1 MDLTEAYA
9 EFKYILHDVNGE
21 YNEQAFLYRLN
32 SALHY
37 TAVLLMNAGSPL
49 LVKEADMA
57 DGEDVPSD
65 FVRTVGLYPVA
76 LTGRTLSY
84 IDGST
89 SMKVRYYA
97 EPARITS
104 TSGAMPFA
112 LDSLND
118 FVVRV
123 AAMFALN
130 RNEFDITQDKG
141 LMTDFQTA
149 AAPVLGA

>member
-1 MDLTEAYA
+1 MLTKDAIA
-9 EFKYILHDVNGE
+9 EFKYILHDVNSE
-21 YNEQAFLYRLN
+21 YNEQACLYRLN
-32 SALHY
+32 SAIHH
-37 TAVLLMNAGSPL
+37 TAMLLMNAGSPL

-65 FVRTVGLYPVA
+65 FVRTVGLYPIA

-97 EPARITS
+97 APETLTNALGS
-104 TSGAMPFA
+104 LPFA
-112 LDSLND
+112 LESLND
-118 FVVRV
+118 FVVRL

-130 RNEFDITQDKG
+130 RNEFDITQDKA